1 MTYSLARE
9 SSSHEHRN
17 LRAFCVIDLNGNAT
31 TYAKSRHFNKKRSKQ
46 KIINLGSPIQKVVHG
61 SEMFGLI
68 AEDGTFKVIKPNGRE
83 IKKARP
89 KKSSERVVGAAMTTA
104 AYVYLQSDGFAYSG
118 GRDISGGK
126 LDKSGETNDGY
137 NMSELMG
144 GSVVDLVSTDNA
156 FVAILDDFFVG
167 VPGLRGGRKGDNSNL
182 WGWPKDS
189 WGGDV
194 LDIQGFFDQ
203 LWTNRFAVVG
213 RRTDGTVEAWGHKA
227 FGGHLDQDEEDAL
240 NQGRIVD
247 VVATSTAFAAIT
259 QDGPVMAWGDRGNGG
274 DIQGKNDLY
283 SKDVDELI
291 ASDSAFLALKKDGS
305 LVAWGNA
312 STGGKIPRKFRDQLT
327 GIEHIHASN
336 YGFVAITDDQAF
348 SWGSPYIH
356 KKKINLP
363 EDHTVEKVV
372 ASSEAFAI
380 LTTQGAVLTWGKDD
394 VGGRPMEEIRSDLR
408 SGIKD
413 IASTY
418 GSMAAITESGD
429 ILAWGDSDFGG
440 KTERFT
446 PAVPASHFG

>member
-1 MTYSLARE
+1 MTYLLTRE
-9 SSSHEHRN
+9 SSSDEHRN
-17 LRAFCVIDLNGNAT
+17 LRAFCIIDVNGDAT

-46 KIINLGSPIQKVVHG
+46 NTIYLGSPIREVVHG

-68 AEDGTFKVIKPNGRE
+68 AEDGTFRVIKPNGRL
-83 IKKARP
+83 IKKVRR
-89 KKSSERVVGAAMTTA
+89 KKTSEKVIGAAMSTA
-104 AYVYLQSDGFAYSG
+104 AYVYLQDDGFAYSG
-118 GRDISGGK
+118 GRDISGGR

-144 GSVVDLVSTDNA
+144 GSVVDIVSTDNA
-156 FVAILDDFFVG
+156 FVALLDDFFAG
-167 VPGLRGGRKGDNSNL
+167 VPGLRGGLKGDKSNL

-194 LDIQGFFDQ
+194 LDVQGIFNK

-213 RRTDGTVEAWGHKA
+213 RRADGSVEVWGHKG
-227 FGGHLDQDEEDAL
+227 FGGHLDPEEADSIKE
-240 NQGRIVD
+240 GGIVD

-259 QDGPVMAWGDRGNGG
+259 QDGPVVTWGDRGNGG
-274 DIQGKNDLY
+274 DFQGETKLY
-283 SKDVDELI
+283 SNDVDDLI
-291 ASDSAFLALKKDGS
+291 ASDSAFLALKNNGRV
-305 LVAWGNA
+305 VAWGNA

-356 KKKINLP
+356 KQIIQLP
-363 EDHTVEKVV
+363 ENHTVEKVV

-380 LTTQGAVLTWGKDD
+380 MTTQGAVLTWGKSD
-394 VGGRPMEEIRSDLR
+394 VGGRPMKSIRADLD

-418 GSMAAITESGD
+418 GSMAAITHSGD

-446 PAVPASHFG
+446 PATPASYFG